1 MKRATTLGLG
11 ALALAGL
18 TLPSAAADLGAR
30 PIGKAPIMAPP
41 PVFSWTGCY
50 IGGFVGGAFP
60 ERDVTNTDVGGP
72 FGSVNALV
80 AYNDGLNHSWI
91 TGLDSSFIGGGT
103 LGCNYQWPGSSF
115 VVGIEGEVG
124 FLRMRG
130 TAADPLSPAL
140 DTFAATKIGDWYGM
154 ITGRLGW
161 AINTVLLYAKGG
173 AAFIDVDH
181 AVVDACNTG
190 ACGVGLVA
198 TTFSDTKTTWTAG
211 GGVEWAFAP
220 NWTVKAEYMFI
231 ALDEV
236 DRSCGVIAA
245 GPATGL
251 TTCFT
256 HDLGGIH
263 TGKLGVNFKF

>member
-50 IGGFVGGAFP
+50 VGGFVGGAFP
-60 ERDVTNTDVGGP
+60 ERDVTHTDRGISPGFVT
-72 FGSVNALV
+72 
-80 AYNDGLNHSWI
+80 AYNDGINHSWG
-91 TGLDSSFIGGGT
+91 TSLDSSFIGGGT

-124 FLRMRG
+124 FLRMRA
-130 TAADPLSPAL
+130 TVADPLSPAL
-140 DTFAATKIGDWYGM
+140 DTIADTKIGDWYGM

-173 AAFIDVDH
+173 AAFIDVEH
-181 AVVDACNTG
+181 SVVDACNTG

-198 TTFSDTKTTWTAG
+198 TSFSDTKTTWTAG
-211 GGVEWAFAP
+211 GGIEWAFAP

-231 ALDEV
+231 ALDDV
-236 DRSCGVIAA
+236 DRSCGVISA

-251 TTCFT
+251 TTCFD